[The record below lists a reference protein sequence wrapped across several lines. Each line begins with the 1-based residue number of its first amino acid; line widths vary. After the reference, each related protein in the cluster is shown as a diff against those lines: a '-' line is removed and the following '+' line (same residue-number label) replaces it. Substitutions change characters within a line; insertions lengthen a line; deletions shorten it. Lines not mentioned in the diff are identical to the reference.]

1 MRVGSENQKLPLKP
15 GYRYV
20 LYANL
25 ILIGGFLIT
34 AIVSYQ
40 SYQQAKK
47 QEKEKFGMFCEDMNS
62 KLISRSDGTPLIFL
76 NDSLPNTFS
85 DTATTGDWQFSV
97 VNFKYADE
105 LIGIQELES
114 DNTNGILYISQYNAP
129 WLSVYDK
136 TLAFLVGGLVL
147 SLLLFLF
154 YLLMHR
160 KSLRDILQT
169 NRQMTA
175 LIKDY
180 EGKPEAFIGKSAEIS
195 EKKKNDEP
203 FEKQQHLMRTLMDYL
218 PDHIYFK
225 DLESRFVKINKSQ
238 AQLFGLDDPDE
249 AIGKSDLDFFTDE
262 HSKRAF
268 EDEQEIIRTG
278 KPLSIEEKE
287 TYEDRPD
294 TWVSTVKM
302 PLLDREGNIM
312 GTFGISGDVTRQ
324 HMEGEEIRLKNEEL
338 QRLNAEKDK
347 FFSIIAHDLRS
358 PFGCIVS
365 FSSLLVE
372 LVKEK
377 DYKAVEEYSQII
389 QQSSQQAMELLT
401 NLMQWALS
409 QTGRMQFKPANFDMT
424 STIDNAISL
433 VSGVAE
439 EKSISI
445 QKILPGYITLF
456 ADKEMIGTVLRN
468 LIANAIK
475 FTYPGGKI
483 VVSAEEVQGNLLV
496 TVKDNGVGISDEVK
510 AKLFRIDENYST
522 YGTQNEVGTGLGL
535 ILCKEFVEKH
545 RGEIWVESDPSGISG
560 EKGSVFSF
568 TIPIISEQ

>member
-312 GTFGISGDVTRQ
+312 GTFGISRDVTRQ

-358 PFGCIVS
+358 PFGCIV
-365 FSSLLVE
+365 SSLLVE

>member
-15 GYRYV
+15 GYRNV

-34 AIVSYQ
+34 AIVTYQ

-62 KLISRSDGTPLIFL
+62 KLISRSDGTPFLFL

-85 DTATTGDWQFSV
+85 DTATTGYWQFSV

-114 DNTNGILYISQYNAP
+114 DKTNGILYISQYNAP

-180 EGKPEAFIGKSAEIS
+180 EGKPEAFIGKNAIIS

-278 KPLSIEEKE
+278 KSLSIEEKE

-312 GTFGISGDVTRQ
+312 GTFGISRDVTRQ

-535 ILCKEFVEKH
+535 IICKEFVEKH

>member
-312 GTFGISGDVTRQ
+312 GTFGISRDVTRQ